1 MRMGFGAQ
9 DVMNAR
15 PTQQAHHDHFNP
27 SESRPP
33 HRQRGGRGSHNRR
46 GNPNGVSAS
55 INSRGIESTTRPT
68 NTSTTRGTQ
77 VAPAVPS
84 FGNPL
89 PVKPPVPQVETKK
102 AKKKKKRRVN
112 QLGLT
117 PKTVEHVSSSEEE
130 DDIDEELKLAATVTA
145 PSAAQQ

>member
-1 MRMGFGAQ
+1 M
-9 DVMNAR
+9 
-15 PTQQAHHDHFNP
+15 
-27 SESRPP
+27 
-33 HRQRGGRGSHNRR
+33 
-46 GNPNGVSAS
+46 
-55 INSRGIESTTRPT
+55 RPT
-68 NTSTTRGTQ
+68 NVSATHGTQ

-89 PVKPPVPQVETKK
+89 PVKPPAPQIETKK

-117 PKTVEHVSSSEEE
+117 PKTVEHASSSEE

-145 PSAAQQ
+145 AITVPR